1 MNVLHWLV
9 LHGPMS
15 VKIPVLVWALIDC
28 LLAHGI
34 SGQDVCPDYYLTIM
48 SHLVGI
54 QQSRLAFA
62 DSLPSCWFY

>member
-28 LLAHGI
+28 LPTASLDKM
-34 SGQDVCPDYYLTIM
+34 SVLTI
-48 SHLVGI
+48 I
-54 QQSRLAFA
+54 
-62 DSLPSCWFY
+62 